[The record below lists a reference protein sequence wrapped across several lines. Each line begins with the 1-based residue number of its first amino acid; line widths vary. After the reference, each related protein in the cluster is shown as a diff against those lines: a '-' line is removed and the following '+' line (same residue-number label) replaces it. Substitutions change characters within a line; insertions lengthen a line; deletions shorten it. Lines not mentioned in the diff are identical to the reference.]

1 MSLGP
6 LPPSPTSSSALLR
19 YTVLAQVEALLLAG
33 WSASAAIDAVAA
45 RDHARCDGR
54 SVRISRRTIQR
65 WRAAQGRGGMAA
77 LEPQARPRTTTST
90 VLSPALIDFLRQEK
104 ERDPR
109 ASVPELVR
117 RAQVRGV
124 LPDDVAVDRTTV
136 WRACRR
142 MALPTR
148 AQPSR
153 NEGDM
158 RRWRYPHRMQCVL
171 ADGKYFR
178 AGAAR
183 AKRVAL
189 FFLDDATR
197 YALQVCVGPSESATL
212 FLQGLHQLVR
222 QHGLPELL
230 YLDHGPGFIA
240 DDTLAVI
247 QGGLRA
253 WLIHGQA
260 HYPAGH
266 GAIERFH
273 RTAHDQVLRSLDG
286 ALQVDP
292 APEALTLRL
301 QHYLDRYNDT
311 PHETLDGDTPRQRW
325 EQGRPLVFPDDEA
338 DLYRRFVVRESR
350 KVSAD
355 HVIQWDGRRWE
366 APRGCGDTWVDVVR
380 HVLDGRR
387 WVVHQGR
394 QLLLAELDP
403 HRNATD
409 RRAAAPP
416 ARPDP
421 GEGLP
426 TTAATLAY
434 DQDFTSLLDADGGF
448 PEPPDPRNHH
458 EP

>member
-6 LPPSPTSSSALLR
+6 LPPTPPSAAALWR

-33 WSASAAIDAVAA
+33 WSVSAAIAAVAA
-45 RDHARCDGR
+45 RDQVQGDGR
-54 SVRISRRTIQR
+54 PAPVSRRTIQR
-65 WRAAQGRGGMAA
+65 WRAAQGRGGLAA
-77 LEPQARPRTTTST
+77 LEPQARPRTTTSV
-90 VLSPALIDFLRQEK
+90 VLPPALVDFLRTEK

-124 LPDDVAVDRTTV
+124 IPADVAVDRTTV
-136 WRACRR
+136 WRACCR

-148 AQPSR
+148 PRPSKR
-153 NEGDM
+153 EGDM

-171 ADGKYFR
+171 ADGKHFR
-178 AGAAR
+178 AGVTR
-183 AKRVAL
+183 SKRVAL

-197 YALQVCVGPSESATL
+197 YALQVCVGPSESTRL
-212 FLQGLHQLVR
+212 FLHGLHQLVR
-222 QHGLPELL
+222 QHGLPELV

-240 DDTLAVI
+240 RDTLAVI

-273 RTAHDQVLRSLDG
+273 RTAHDQLLRSLDG

-292 APEALTLRL
+292 AVPALTLRL

-325 EQGRPLVFPDDEA
+325 EQGRPLIFPDNEA
-338 DLYRRFVVRESR
+338 ELYRRFVVRESR

-355 HVIQWDGRRWE
+355 HVIQLDGRRWE
-366 APRGCGDTWVDVVR
+366 APRGSGDTWVEVSR
-380 HVLDGRR
+380 HVLDGRL
-387 WVVHQGR
+387 WVIHQGR
-394 QLLLAELDP
+394 QLQLAELEP
-403 HRNATD
+403 HANAGD
-409 RRAAAPP
+409 RRGPRSP
-416 ARPDP
+416 SRPDLQ
-421 GEGLP
+421 EGLP
-426 TTAATLAY
+426 HTAATLAY
-434 DQDFTSLLDADGGF
+434 DQDFLPLVDAEGGF
-448 PEPPDPRNHH
+448 PEPPSPP
-458 EP
+458 ESP